1 MMRVFT
7 SMKWTIMFSI
17 ALGMFISGIFA
28 QPIKDAY
35 LEYYDAAYPVVAMRG
50 DLVAQD
56 DDAVTIRISGEK
68 LRPCRY
74 LRMLAYTTKNGQ
86 LTDAYH
92 ERAVGVPDDSI
103 TRPVGKMD
111 IGFWR
116 IYPKGNADAVSV
128 YVQHDCG
135 GGRIT
140 TTQTAEVHLK

>member
-1 MMRVFT
+1 MMRVLT

-17 ALGMFISGIFA
+17 VLGVFLSGIFA
-28 QPIKDAY
+28 QPIKEAY
-35 LEYYDAAYPVVAMRG
+35 LEYYDVANPIVRMRG
-50 DLVAQD
+50 ELVSQD
-56 DDAVTIRISGEK
+56 TDFVIVHIAGEK

-74 LRMLAYTTKNGQ
+74 LRMLAYTSKNGQ

-92 ERAVGVPDDSI
+92 SRELGFPDDSS
-103 TRPVGKMD
+103 TKPVGKMD
-111 IGFWR
+111 VGYWR
-116 IYPKGNADAVSV
+116 IYPKQNADAVEM

>member
-17 ALGMFISGIFA
+17 VLGIFLSGIFA

-35 LEYYDAAYPVVAMRG
+35 LEYYDLAYPVVVMRG
-50 DLVAQD
+50 SLVSQD
-56 DDAVTIRISGEK
+56 EDSVVIHISGEK

-74 LRMLAYTTKNGQ
+74 LRMLSYTSKNGQ

-92 ERAVGVPDDSI
+92 SR
-103 TRPVGKMD
+103 T
-111 IGFWR
+111 IGFLDDGSTKPIGKLDVGYWR
-116 IYPKGNADAVSV
+116 IFPKQDADAVEM